1 VPLEPRTL
9 ARTGKPDREHDN
21 AFGRTWRGR
30 GNRGSAG
37 RSLGFGFG
45 NFECSFFG
53 TLFNQL
59 TRLNRNYAFRNGW
72 TEGLSDCLLAT
83 ASTSTASATT
93 AASAATLSL
102 CGRSWLA
109 RLL

>member
-1 VPLEPRTL
+1 VALEPGAFAGTRKSN
-9 ARTGKPDREHDN
+9 GKHDD
-21 AFGRTWRGR
+21 AFGRTWRG
-30 GNRGSAG
+30 RGSAG

-53 TLFNQL
+53 TLFNRL